1 MGFSLSRHF
10 MVPVVLGLLF
20 AAILS
25 AVTLATAIVNHDT
38 PLGLA
43 SVIAIVIAALGIV
56 SLVTGPSTMRDR
68 ATEDTLT
75 LADDVMGAHSVF
87 LADVASY
94 SVELLIGGIA
104 Q

>member
-43 SVIAIVIAALGIV
+43 SVIAIVIALLLKV
-56 SLVTGPSTMRDR
+56 
-68 ATEDTLT
+68 EDKKKGYGL
-75 LADDVMGAHSVF
+75 
-87 LADVASY
+87 
-94 SVELLIGGIA
+94 ERPNI
-104 Q
+104 QK